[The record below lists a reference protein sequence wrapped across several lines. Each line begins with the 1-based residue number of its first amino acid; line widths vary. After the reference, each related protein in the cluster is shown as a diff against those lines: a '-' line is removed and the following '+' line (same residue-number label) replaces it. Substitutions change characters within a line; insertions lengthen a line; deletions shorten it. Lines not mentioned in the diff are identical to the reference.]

1 MVNTYNYLKN
11 VLLKAKEEVKNN
23 PFVVLVTLA
32 IITIPLHYRYSSIA
46 IMLLTAFSLFQ
57 LKNKKFYFQKELS
70 LLVLFYV
77 LMVLSLTWTIDSKLT
92 SSALVKGLSFVLIPV
107 CFFLNPPLSEEKKDS
122 IIKYYSYAFF
132 GYSIFYL
139 IKALIRFLITNDSS
153 VFFYHELVTF
163 DVNAIHVSVY
173 IAIAFFWFLN
183 KKEKT
188 NLDKIALIALF
199 ILLFLLSSKNIIIVF
214 LLLLGISVLF
224 VLKMKTRKLYVVLG
238 LGILMGIVFFGK
250 IKDRFL
256 IEIQS
261 NQSSGKINS
270 EISGQTGLVYNVS
283 IKEAWTK
290 NQFQPNDYFPGT
302 ALRVYQAR
310 IFTEIIQEDDRILTG
325 YGVNATDEK
334 IKQKRIEHNLYH
346 EYDKFNF
353 HNQYIQIFAELG
365 VVGFVLLVLI
375 LWINLKNAIKTKH
388 FVHFSFAILMISL
401 FLTESF
407 LSRQRGIV
415 FFMLLF
421 CLFNSKTEKKIAIK
435 E

>member
-1 MVNTYNYLKN
+1 MKN

-46 IMLLTAFSLFQ
+46 IMLLAAFSLFQ
-57 LKNKKFYFQKELS
+57 LKNKKFYFQKEFF
-70 LLVLFYV
+70 LLVLLYA
-77 LMVLSLTWTIDSKLT
+77 LMALSLTWTIDSKLT
-92 SSALVKGLSFVLIPV
+92 SSALVKGLSFLLIPL
-107 CFFLNPPLSEEKKDS
+107 CFFLNPPPSEENKNS

-132 GYSIFYL
+132 GYAIFYL
-139 IKALIRFLITNDSS
+139 LKATIRFVITKDSS

-173 IAIAFFWFLN
+173 ISIAFFWFLN
-183 KKEKT
+183 KKQKN
-188 NLDKIALIALF
+188 NLDKTALISLF
-199 ILLFLLSSKNIIIVF
+199 VVLLLLSSKNIIIVF
-214 LLLLGISVLF
+214 FLLLGVNVVF
-224 VLKMKTRKLYVVLG
+224 VLKIKAKKMYLILGVGIVL
-238 LGILMGIVFFGK
+238 GIVFFGK

-256 IEIQS
+256 IEIES
-261 NQSSGKINS
+261 NQASGKINN
-270 EISGQTGLVYNVS
+270 EISNQTGFVYNVS

-290 NQFQPNDYFPGT
+290 DQFQPNDYFPGT

-310 IFTEIIQEDDRILTG
+310 IFTEIIQEDNRFLTG
-325 YGVNATDEK
+325 YGLNATDEK

-375 LWINLKNAIKTKH
+375 LWVNLKNAIKTKH

-415 FFMLLF
+415 FFILFF
-421 CLFNSKTEKKIAIK
+421 CLFNSKTEKRSL
-435 E
+435 